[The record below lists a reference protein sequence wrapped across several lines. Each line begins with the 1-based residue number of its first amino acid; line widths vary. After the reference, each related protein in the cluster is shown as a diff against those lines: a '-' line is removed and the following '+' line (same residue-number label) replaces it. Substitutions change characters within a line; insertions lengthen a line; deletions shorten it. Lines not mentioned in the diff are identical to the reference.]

1 MAKLPD
7 YALLLAISLLTACA
21 SKAPTT
27 PLRTADAAI
36 DWSKAKAI
44 DVGLSDFEFTPSH
57 LTFAAGRPVR
67 LMLTNT
73 GSDRHDFSAPAFFAD
88 AAFRTGGTLPVKG
101 GVSLAKDQKAEIDL
115 VPGKPGQY
123 ELDCTE
129 FLHDMFGM
137 TGHIAVQ

>member
-1 MAKLPD
+1 MTGLSKGAVLVMVA
-7 YALLLAISLLTACA
+7 ALTGCA
-21 SKAPTT
+21 SKT
-27 PLRTADAAI
+27 PATPPRTADAAI
-36 DWSKAKAI
+36 DWSKAKEV
-44 DVGLSDFEFTPSH
+44 DVGLSDFEFTPSR
-57 LTFAAGRPVR
+57 LTFTAGQPVR
-67 LMLTNT
+67 LMLANT

-88 AAFRTGGTLPVKG
+88 AAFRSGGTLPVKG